1 MWLYFVKTIVNS
13 LRQEYLHY
21 GWEGVAK
28 ETWFYTINFWDCL
41 NGLIRDMSNQL
52 WVIIIIGKILR
63 GFRHR
68 KYFRSSSQ
76 RIWGR
81 FWPTNSLKNH
91 GRMPRENINLWNEL
105 TLQKSLKFPEA
116 IKLSTV
122 KIKLLQAYSHYPRYA
137 LIPQNAK
144 SNRIADFMNLSVASV
159 TFFVP
164 NSQNLFRRFF
174 HPDLEFKKHF
184 LHFLILSFREI
195 KILFLPKV
203 QF

>member
-68 KYFRSSSQ
+68 KYFRSSPQ

-81 FWPTNSLKNH
+81 FWLTNTFKNH
-91 GRMPRENINLWNEL
+91 GRVPRENKNLRNEL
-105 TLQKSLKFPEA
+105 TLKKVLEIPRKNKFFNCHNLRCYSLILTTRDMLWFLVMQSNLPE
-116 IKLSTV
+116 
-122 KIKLLQAYSHYPRYA
+122 KIDWPR
-137 LIPQNAK
+137 K
-144 SNRIADFMNLSVASV
+144 SNRVAGIMN
-159 TFFVP
+159 
-164 NSQNLFRRFF
+164 
-174 HPDLEFKKHF
+174 
-184 LHFLILSFREI
+184 
-195 KILFLPKV
+195 
-203 QF
+203 